1 MSLQIIHPQTHPASH
16 NQGPTKS
23 HSGSKEG
30 LSLYGLFRHLAHS
43 PQGKY
48 RLRQYLLRPS
58 LDRELINERLD
69 TVSVLLRPENQV
81 VLDGVAK
88 YLRSV
93 KNMRT
98 VMTDLQKGAGSMTN
112 IGGGIR
118 RSVWRNLSQVR
129 DGVQSASLQL
139 PS

>member
-1 MSLQIIHPQTHPASH
+1 V
-16 NQGPTKS
+16 G
-23 HSGSKEG
+23 
-30 LSLYGLFRHLAHS
+30 
-43 PQGKY
+43 
-48 RLRQYLLRPS
+48 
-58 LDRELINERLD
+58 
-69 TVSVLLRPENQV
+69 VLLRPENQV

-129 DGVQSASLQL
+129 DGISRALLQL
-139 PS
+139 PPK